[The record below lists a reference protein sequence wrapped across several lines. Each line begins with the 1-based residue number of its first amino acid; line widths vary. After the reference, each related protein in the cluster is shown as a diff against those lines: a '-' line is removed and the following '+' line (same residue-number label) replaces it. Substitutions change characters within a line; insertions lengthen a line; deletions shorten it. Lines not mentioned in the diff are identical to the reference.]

1 MNDRDPDFP
10 LDDALFDRI
19 VDGALSAEELR
30 IAVRALEREPD
41 GWKRCATA
49 FLEAQCLR
57 ESFRALG
64 QTERVGAAS
73 QSVHLSLGGELKG
86 SRYRWVR
93 RVAAAVTVAASFA
106 IGWIAHGTR
115 AGAPAPDSLAIGPG
129 SPQSQVNDLT
139 IAESHA
145 PTHETLLESLDEA
158 QSDRDV
164 EAPERSRPAF
174 TTVAHVRLGIGN
186 SPAEVPILAGP
197 AITEEWLTQQPPP
210 VSEYGQVVL
219 ERNGYQVDQRRQFL
233 TAILPD
239 GRRVA
244 VPVDHVQIQY
254 TGNDP
259 L

>member
-1 MNDRDPDFP
+1 MNDRDSDRP
-10 LDDALFDRI
+10 LEDDLFDRI
-19 VDGALSAEELR
+19 VDGELSAEELR

-41 GWKRCATA
+41 GWRRCATA

-57 ESFRALG
+57 ASLRTLG
-64 QTERVGAAS
+64 RPERDGASS
-73 QSVHLSLGGELKG
+73 QSDPLNVGGG
-86 SRYRWVR
+86 VRSSPYRWLR
-93 RVAAAVTVAASFA
+93 FVAAAGIVAASFA

-115 AGAPAPDSLAIGPG
+115 SGAPTQDSLAVVPG
-129 SPQSQVNDLT
+129 NPQPQANELT

-145 PTHETLLESLDEA
+145 LPHEALLEDLAGS
-158 QSDRDV
+158 QNDRDA

-186 SPAEVPILAGP
+186 APAEVPILAGP
-197 AITEEWLTQQPPP
+197 AITEEWLARQPPP
-210 VSEYGQVVL
+210 VSEHGQVVL

-254 TGNDP
+254 TGSEP